1 MADIDDALN
10 MARAGELTITPS
22 AWKFV
27 NSDAY
32 PWFEPR
38 RHCYILKDNKSV
50 HYDPLLSRVRNDK
63 LLNKSVES
71 NPHYYK

>member
-27 NSDAY
+27 NPEAY
-32 PWFEPR
+32 SSEPR
-38 RHCYILKDNKSV
+38 RHCFILKDNKSV
-50 HYDPLLSRVRNDK
+50 LYDPLLSRVRNDK
-63 LLNKSVES
+63 MLNKSVES